1 MTSNNLNLD
10 QVNNGSVSGVSLKI
24 LVIDDNP
31 ADRELYRQFLIDD
44 FDQEYEFF
52 ETGLGKEGVK
62 ICSSKEFDC
71 ILLDFHLPDVDGI
84 EFLNLLDRETKTKV
98 PVIMLTGQGN
108 ETIAVDALRAGAAD
122 YLPKRVAST
131 ESLKRTINNA
141 VEKYHLRNA
150 VENQTHRLQKKNREL
165 TRKHEEIQRF
175 YQTVSHEL
183 KTPLTSVKEF
193 VCIILDGLAGPINDE
208 QKEYLSLVKESCEQ
222 MANGVNDLLDVTRLE
237 TGKYRIELEPNNIEK
252 VIHHIVNSMK
262 VIAKQKLITLDM
274 QLDENLP
281 DVYMDPKRIEQVL
294 TNLINNAIKFTDKY
308 GKIFVK
314 GRLESDKSDYIK
326 ISVTDTGCGI
336 AADDLKKIFERLYQV
351 KPEHNP
357 NATSTSAGGL
367 GLGLNICKELVNLH
381 EGKLT
386 VESKVGTGSTFSF
399 TLPIYHEDTGLDSL
413 IMEICA

>member
-1 MTSNNLNLD
+1 
-10 QVNNGSVSGVSLKI
+10 
-24 LVIDDNP
+24 
-31 ADRELYRQFLIDD
+31 
-44 FDQEYEFF
+44 
-52 ETGLGKEGVK
+52 
-62 ICSSKEFDC
+62 
-71 ILLDFHLPDVDGI
+71 
-84 EFLNLLDRETKTKV
+84 
-98 PVIMLTGQGN
+98 
-108 ETIAVDALRAGAAD
+108 
-122 YLPKRVAST
+122 
-131 ESLKRTINNA
+131 
-141 VEKYHLRNA
+141 
-150 VENQTHRLQKKNREL
+150 
-165 TRKHEEIQRF
+165 
-175 YQTVSHEL
+175 
-183 KTPLTSVKEF
+183 
-193 VCIILDGLAGPINDE
+193 
-208 QKEYLSLVKESCEQ
+208 
-222 MANGVNDLLDVTRLE
+222 
-237 TGKYRIELEPNNIEK
+237 
-252 VIHHIVNSMK
+252 
-262 VIAKQKLITLDM
+262 M

-381 EGKLT
+381 EGNLT